1 VESGED
7 NAAAGGLWVIMYG
20 RSTPA
25 PAGSP
30 STLDSWL
37 AEPEPR
43 RTGVAKQCTA
53 GRPLLAG
60 LGWAGAGSCGQRA
73 RGIGLFF
80 WLKAW
85 RGGALHQHVLVLVPR
100 THSQR
105 CWFRGCGQRRQP
117 AAEPASYPVIQ
128 QLCIQQ
134 QHGDGGDGVGAG
146 RPTVR
151 ARPNSRSH
159 PPRPHSCRVVRSS
172 SSQLTAHSS
181 PPVAPSLCAAP
192 DSSAFFPSALDARA
206 RRRFRMGYRA
216 GNSLWVERHTQT
228 KLAGGTATG
237 NGSQSSV
244 DTTSN
249 APPRSP
255 PRSKLS
261 PHRQHL
267 TQLRPPLHTLLCV
280 GVSAYS
286 TCRRRFCLP
295 VSLQSSLLAVSTQ
308 QIAPPAPVRGSR
320 IADRAPCNTPL
331 PY

>member
-85 RGGALHQHVLVLVPR
+85 RGGALHQHVHVLVPR

-117 AAEPASYPVIQ
+117 AAEPASYLVM
-128 QLCIQQ
+128 QLSSSYAYSSSAATAATAWVQ
-134 QHGDGGDGVGAG
+134 GDRLCERG
-146 RPTVR
+146 RTLAPTHR
-151 ARPNSRSH
+151 GHTAAELCAPAAH
-159 PPRPHSCRVVRSS
+159 
-172 SSQLTAHSS
+172 SSQLTA
-181 PPVAPSLCAAP
+181 
-192 DSSAFFPSALDARA
+192 
-206 RRRFRMGYRA
+206 RR
-216 GNSLWVERHTQT
+216 
-228 KLAGGTATG
+228 
-237 NGSQSSV
+237 
-244 DTTSN
+244 
-249 APPRSP
+249 P
-255 PRSKLS
+255 
-261 PHRQHL
+261 
-267 TQLRPPLHTLLCV
+267 
-280 GVSAYS
+280 
-286 TCRRRFCLP
+286 
-295 VSLQSSLLAVSTQ
+295 
-308 QIAPPAPVRGSR
+308 
-320 IADRAPCNTPL
+320 
-331 PY
+331 